1 MGYVSFGAP
10 WTCVLCAFLLIISP
24 SRVAFRRESRAAVDI
39 MPVAGLDSSRAG
51 VEGGVNLQ
59 ESKTTGPSVQLQI
72 LSQYADKVFND
83 LTLLIDSFDSRVSKL
98 TSKVSSDPVK
108 ENSKFREQRSAIA
121 TPYDKNRK
129 QVPFMKCDNVSL
141 LNPES
146 RDERYAS
153 RLCHCFIDRR

>member
-1 MGYVSFGAP
+1 
-10 WTCVLCAFLLIISP
+10 
-24 SRVAFRRESRAAVDI
+24 

-108 ENSKFREQRSAIA
+108 ENSKFREL
-121 TPYDKNRK
+121 
-129 QVPFMKCDNVSL
+129 FL
-141 LNPES
+141 L
-146 RDERYAS
+146 
-153 RLCHCFIDRR
+153 FILY

>member
-1 MGYVSFGAP
+1 
-10 WTCVLCAFLLIISP
+10 
-24 SRVAFRRESRAAVDI
+24 

-51 VEGGVNLQ
+51 VESGVGPQ
-59 ESKTTGPSVQLQI
+59 ETKTTGPSVQLQI

-83 LTLLIDSFDSRVSKL
+83 LSLMIDSFDSRVSKL
-98 TSKVSSDPVK
+98 SSKVSSYPVK

-146 RDERYAS
+146 RDERYTS
-153 RLCHCFIDRR
+153 RLYHCFMNRR